1 MSIFD
6 VFRKVEGVSAEEA
19 KKILAEKSLDEVELI
34 DVRQPQ
40 EFARGHLPG
49 ARLVPLPELANK
61 TSLIDPS
68 KKTILY

>member
-6 VFRKVEGVSAEEA
+6 VFRKVEGVSADEA

-61 TSLIDPS
+61 SSLIDRS

>member
-6 VFRKVEGVSAEEA
+6 IFRNVAEVSADEA
-19 KKILAEKSLDEVELI
+19 KKILAEKSHDAVDLI
-34 DVRQPQ
+34 DVRQPE

-61 TSLIDPS
+61 TNLIDPS

>member
-1 MSIFD
+1 MNIFD
-6 VFRKVEGVSAEEA
+6 VFRKVEGVSADEA
-19 KKILAEKSLDEVELI
+19 KKILDEKSLDEVELI

-61 TSLIDPS
+61 SSLIDRS

>member
-6 VFRKVEGVSAEEA
+6 VFRKVEGVSADEA
-19 KKILAEKSLDEVELI
+19 KKILDEKSLDEVELI

-61 TSLIDPS
+61 SSLIDRS